1 MSKTKELSPEEKWN
15 NATIANNF
23 IFYKVMRHNKDIC
36 KELLEILLEIEIDHI
51 ELHGEELIQID
62 AEQRAVRLDVYA
74 RNSTQAFNIEM
85 QTTNTKELSERARYY
100 QGILDVECLNSGQ
113 PYKELKTSYI
123 IFICIEDIF
132 NKGLGKYTF
141 QNVCREESD
150 LTMNDRAFKY
160 FFIAKNCDKLLNEK
174 QRAFLNL
181 VLGRPANGD
190 FASRL
195 SRLVNDAKHNEQW
208 RLQYMTFER
217 FQNEAF
223 ERGKDETRLETAKKL
238 LQMNVCT
245 IEQIASATALSIEEV
260 KALAEEAK
268 SN

>member
-1 MSKTKELSPEEKWN
+1 
-15 NATIANNF
+15 
-23 IFYKVMRHNKDIC
+23 
-36 KELLEILLEIEIDHI
+36 
-51 ELHGEELIQID
+51 
-62 AEQRAVRLDVYA
+62 
-74 RNSTQAFNIEM
+74 M
-85 QTTNTKELSERARYY
+85 QTTNTKELPERARYY

-160 FFIAKNCDKLLNEK
+160 FFIAKNCDKLSNEK

-195 SRLVNDAKHNEQW
+195 SRLVNDAKRNEQW